1 MARMRCNI
9 TTKLTKQRLQ
19 SNLDTQV
26 SAKRNMQELL
36 ATAFEALSASRRLFQ
51 ELQEHKA
58 SKSAYTWN
66 YIDRQAQHDSHTETT
81 GLVQR
86 GGVLNNHL

>member
-1 MARMRCNI
+1 
-9 TTKLTKQRLQ
+9 
-19 SNLDTQV
+19 
-26 SAKRNMQELL
+26 MQELL

-66 YIDRQAQHDSHTETT
+66 YRQAQHDSHTETT